1 MKGLCEVFRVN
12 LKISCCSNTVLI
24 VRLGLGTENIWLGLG
39 KGQVW
44 FKIPVFGHRRQGW
57 RLESQPD
64 MWPLSCNSITNP
76 SSLWY
81 DSRWKKKDKRD
92 VTPTVEMSLRQV
104 SDTYKCECNSGFI
117 LATGL

>member
-1 MKGLCEVFRVN
+1 MLQQYCTYSPIRFRHRK
-12 LKISCCSNTVLI
+12 L
-24 VRLGLGTENIWLGLG
+24 VRLWLGLG

-81 DSRWKKKDKRD
+81 DSRWKKPKMN
-92 VTPTVEMSLRQV
+92 VM
-104 SDTYKCECNSGFI
+104 
-117 LATGL
+117 